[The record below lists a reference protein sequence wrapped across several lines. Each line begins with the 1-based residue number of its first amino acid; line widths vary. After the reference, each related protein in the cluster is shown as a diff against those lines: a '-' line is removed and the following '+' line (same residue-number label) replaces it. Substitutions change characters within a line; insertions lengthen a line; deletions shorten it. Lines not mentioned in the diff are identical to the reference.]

1 MKITTRQL
9 RRIIKEEAAKLN
21 EADPPAWMRREADIG
36 VDKAFLNAMS
46 MAANEVHTDL
56 LDDMDPFEIEE
67 ALVRLAD
74 QAKPGTA
81 LHRMLGDVAQGEDY

>member
-21 EADPPAWMRREADIG
+21 ESDMG
-36 VDKAFLNAMS
+36 VGMDRAFLDAMS
-46 MAANEVHTDL
+46 MAANDLYADLRDEV
-56 LDDMDPFEIEE
+56 DPFEIEE

>member
-21 EADPPAWMRREADIG
+21 ESDMG
-36 VDKAFLNAMS
+36 VGMDKAFLDAMS
-46 MAANEVHTDL
+46 MAANDLHTDL
-56 LDDMDPFEIEE
+56 LDEMDPFEIEE

>member
-1 MKITTRQL
+1 LKITTRQL

-21 EADPPAWMRREADIG
+21 ESDMG
-36 VDKAFLNAMS
+36 VGMDRAFLDAMS
-46 MAANEVHTDL
+46 MAANDLYADLRDEV
-56 LDDMDPFEIEE
+56 DPFEIEE

>member
-21 EADPPAWMRREADIG
+21 EYDMG
-36 VDKAFLNAMS
+36 VGMDKAFLDAMS
-46 MAANEVHTDL
+46 MAANDLHTDL
-56 LDDMDPFEIEE
+56 LDEMDPFEIEE

>member
-1 MKITTRQL
+1 LKITTRQL

-21 EADPPAWMRREADIG
+21 ESDMG
-36 VDKAFLNAMS
+36 VGMDRAFLDAMS
-46 MAANEVHTDL
+46 MAANDLYADLRDEV
-56 LDDMDPFEIEE
+56 DPFEIEE
-67 ALVRLAD
+67 VLVRLAD

>member
-21 EADPPAWMRREADIG
+21 ESDMG
-36 VDKAFLNAMS
+36 VGMDRAFLDAMS
-46 MAANEVHTDL
+46 MAAFDLYADLRDEV
-56 LDDMDPFEIEE
+56 DPFEVEE

>member
-21 EADPPAWMRREADIG
+21 ESDMG
-36 VDKAFLNAMS
+36 VGMDRAFLDAMS
-46 MAANEVHTDL
+46 MAANDLYADLRDEV
-56 LDDMDPFEIEE
+56 DPFEIEE
-67 ALVRLAD
+67 VLVRLAD